1 MVQTLK
7 TSLNHENISM
17 EKLSMVKALLT
28 SLNHEEI
35 SKEKLSI
42 AKNSIDEFK

>member
-7 TSLNHENISM
+7 TSLNHENISK

-42 AKNSIDEFK
+42 VKNSIDEFK

>member
-1 MVQTLK
+1 
-7 TSLNHENISM
+7 
-17 EKLSMVKALLT
+17 MVKALLT

-42 AKNSIDEFK
+42 VKNSIDEFK